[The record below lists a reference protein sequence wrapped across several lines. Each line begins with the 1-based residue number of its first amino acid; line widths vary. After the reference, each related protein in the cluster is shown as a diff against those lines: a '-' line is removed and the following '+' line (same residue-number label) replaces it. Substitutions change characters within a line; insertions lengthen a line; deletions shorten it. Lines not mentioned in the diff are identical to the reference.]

1 MTAWL
6 FWGTKAQNIPMFIK
20 SKVKLELIG
29 NEFNIF
35 DKFSFA
41 SLSLGRYIY
50 LTIFKLIS

>member
-1 MTAWL
+1 MTAWI
-6 FWGTKAQNIPMFIK
+6 FWGTEAQNIVPMFIK

-41 SLSLGRYIY
+41 SLSLGR
-50 LTIFKLIS
+50 